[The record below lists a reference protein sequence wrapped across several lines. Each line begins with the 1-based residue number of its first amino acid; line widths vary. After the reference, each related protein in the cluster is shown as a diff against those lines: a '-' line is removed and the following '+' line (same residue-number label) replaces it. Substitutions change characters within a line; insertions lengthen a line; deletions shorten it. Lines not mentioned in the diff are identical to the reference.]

1 MINYIKG
8 KITNIYEGLLIIE
21 RNGIGYE
28 LNVPASSPLYIADRD
43 EEITVFTYMAVKED
57 DISLYGFHDRESLRI
72 FRMLI
77 TVSGVGA
84 KAGTA
89 ILSALTTDEIKQAI
103 VYNKPEILARAQGI
117 GKKTAQRL
125 VLELA
130 DKLRDE
136 AIAVIKDKSSKL
148 SSGNIEGNL
157 MVVSE
162 TVEALVS
169 LGYMKSEASD
179 AVAAVDE
186 KEKSNVQTCLKAALK
201 IMARK

>member
-89 ILSALTTDEIKQAI
+89 ILSSLTTDEVKQAI

-136 AIAVIKDKSSKL
+136 AIAVIKDKSSEL
-148 SSGNIEGNL
+148 SSCNIEGNL

-179 AVAAVDE
+179 AVAAVD
-186 KEKSNVQTCLKAALK
+186 KKDKSNVQTCLKAALK

>member
-89 ILSALTTDEIKQAI
+89 ILSALTTDEI
-103 VYNKPEILARAQGI
+103 
-117 GKKTAQRL
+117 
-125 VLELA
+125 
-130 DKLRDE
+130 
-136 AIAVIKDKSSKL
+136 S
-148 SSGNIEGNL
+148 
-157 MVVSE
+157 
-162 TVEALVS
+162 
-169 LGYMKSEASD
+169 
-179 AVAAVDE
+179 
-186 KEKSNVQTCLKAALK
+186 
-201 IMARK
+201 